1 MISNID
7 SPFGPLVTAMVT
19 PFSDDL
25 GVDLKA
31 VEDITNHLIATG
43 STALVVTGTTGES
56 PTLDDN
62 ERKVLYR
69 LVKEKAH
76 GKAKVLAGV
85 GTNSTVKTIK
95 YAHLAEGCGADGLLI
110 VTPYY
115 NKPPQAGLVKHY
127 QEIAKNTNLPIMMY
141 NVPGRTSV
149 NLGVEATIEIVETCN
164 HIVALKDSTGNTDQT
179 AEMAGKIKR
188 KDFWV
193 YTGDDYLTL
202 PHLSVGGA
210 GVVSVAGHLIGRK
223 INELIESFFKGD
235 YDEARK
241 IHYECLPLFKGL
253 FAAPNPTC
261 VKYALSKIGLCKATL
276 RLPLVPLPLE
286 EQKKLEAIMAKS
298 PIDVLNRL

>member
-1 MISNID
+1 MISNL
-7 SPFGPLVTAMVT
+7 SAPFGPLVTAMVT
-19 PFSDDL
+19 PFGEDSS
-25 GVDLKA
+25 VDLKA
-31 VEDITNHLIATG
+31 VEHIVAHLIATG
-43 STALVVTGTTGES
+43 STAVVVTGTTGES

-76 GKAKVLAGV
+76 GKIKVLAGV
-85 GTNSTVKTIK
+85 GTNSTAKTIK

-127 QEIAKNTNLPIMMY
+127 QEIAKNTNLPIMLY

-149 NLGVEATIEIVETCN
+149 NLGVDATIEIAETCSKV
-164 HIVALKDSTGNTDQT
+164 VALKDSTGSTDQT

-188 KDFWV
+188 KDFWI

-202 PHLSVGGA
+202 PHLAVGGA
-210 GVVSVAGHLIGRK
+210 GVVSVASHLVGRK
-223 INELIESFFKGD
+223 MTEMMESFFKGD
-235 YDEARK
+235 YDQARK

-261 VKYALSKIGLCKATL
+261 VKHALSKIGLCKSTL
-276 RLPLVPLPLE
+276 RLPLIPLTSE
-286 EQKKLEAIMAKS
+286 EQKKLEAIMEKS